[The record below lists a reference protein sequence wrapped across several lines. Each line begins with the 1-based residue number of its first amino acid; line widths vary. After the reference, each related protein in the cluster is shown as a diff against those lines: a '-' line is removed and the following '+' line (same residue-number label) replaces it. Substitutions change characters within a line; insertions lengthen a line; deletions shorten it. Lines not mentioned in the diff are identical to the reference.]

1 MSDFICSTRNL
12 LSQGFRSLPVMLGGS
27 ILLLGLLQSNFN
39 LLFFFTGLFLIT
51 PIAATILNGVWELLF
66 SLTPAW
72 LTIPQQ
78 FWIVLGGG
86 TEACSIFTSS
96 SGPSTPIN
104 SVPSYWMSM
113 IAFFFSYLFFN
124 AYTLYT
130 KQGESKAPQE
140 AIMARKSQ
148 AVMSMI
154 LLSAIGI
161 LFTIMR
167 YGTSCETALGI
178 LVSWLLGGGLA
189 YGWYEFM
196 KRCGMG
202 RLDDLF
208 GISNRIL
215 PMQSYEENEPSV
227 CVPASTA

>member
-12 LSQGFRSLPVMLGGS
+12 LSQGFRSLPVILGGS
-27 ILLLGLLQSNFN
+27 VLLLGLLQSNFN

-51 PIAATILNGVWELLF
+51 PIAATILNGVCELLF
-66 SLTPAW
+66 SLTP
-72 LTIPQQ
+72 IPQSL
-78 FWIVLGGG
+78 WIVPGGG
-86 TEACSIFTSS
+86 AEACSIFTSS
-96 SGPSTPIN
+96 FGSSTPIN

-113 IAFFFSYLFFN
+113 IGFFFSYLFFN

-167 YGTSCETALGI
+167 YGTSCETAIGI

-215 PMQSYEENEPSV
+215 PMQSYEDNEPSV
-227 CVPASTA
+227 CVPASTT

>member
-1 MSDFICSTRNL
+1 
-12 LSQGFRSLPVMLGGS
+12 
-27 ILLLGLLQSNFN
+27 
-39 LLFFFTGLFLIT
+39 
-51 PIAATILNGVWELLF
+51 
-66 SLTPAW
+66 
-72 LTIPQQ
+72 
-78 FWIVLGGG
+78 
-86 TEACSIFTSS
+86 
-96 SGPSTPIN
+96 
-104 SVPSYWMSM
+104 M

-124 AYTLYT
+124 AYRLYT

-140 AIMARKSQ
+140 AVTARKSQ

-178 LVSWLLGGGLA
+178 LVSWLLGSGLA

-196 KRCGMG
+196 RRCGMG

-215 PMQSYEENEPSV
+215 PMQSYEDKSPSI
-227 CVPASTA
+227 CVPTSTT